1 MSFLSSAQKALVDR
15 IGGIVDDV
23 EARMML
29 GTVGLFSGDAQ
40 FGILEEDDLYLCVDD
55 NIRSDFAESGAEP
68 YGAGGVETASYLE
81 VPDSVVEDD
90 DLFSTWVER
99 AVEAAD

>member
-1 MSFLSSAQKALVDR
+1 MSFLSSAQKSLVDR

-29 GTVGLFSGDAQ
+29 GTVGLFARDAQ

-55 NIRSDFAESGAEP
+55 ETRSEFAEAGAEP
-68 YGAGGVETASYLE
+68 YGASGVETASYLE
-81 VPDSVVEDD
+81 VPDGVVEDD
-90 DLFSTWVER
+90 EAFVTWIER

>member
-1 MSFLSSAQKALVDR
+1 
-15 IGGIVDDV
+15 
-23 EARMML
+23 
-29 GTVGLFSGDAQ
+29 
-40 FGILEEDDLYLCVDD
+40 
-55 NIRSDFAESGAEP
+55 
-68 YGAGGVETASYLE
+68 VETASYLE